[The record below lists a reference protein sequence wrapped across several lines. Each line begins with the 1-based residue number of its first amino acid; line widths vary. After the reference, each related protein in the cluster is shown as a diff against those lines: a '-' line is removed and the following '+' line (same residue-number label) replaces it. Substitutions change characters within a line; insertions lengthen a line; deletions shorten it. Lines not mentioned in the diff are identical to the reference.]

1 MSRTGGGTIPERIVI
16 AANMAQ
22 PQSSASMPNRLR
34 LFVHT
39 AECHNGSW
47 LLDGFCFVRG
57 GVGHATRWATEFPV
71 NPVAE
76 STDNRRN
83 YPRRVLGAVLCLSP
97 LLLLIASA
105 VLHNRPHSAA
115 AMWLLVPAAAFAL
128 LNFHLSVSR
137 PLLYRLCHGSLDDFR
152 FVSVFPII
160 GTVFAIIGGIVGF
173 GALSAALIGI
183 GAILVD
189 TGGSFW
195 FLVATWRDTSLWD
208 A

>member
-1 MSRTGGGTIPERIVI
+1 M
-16 AANMAQ
+16 
-22 PQSSASMPNRLR
+22 
-34 LFVHT
+34 
-39 AECHNGSW
+39 
-47 LLDGFCFVRG
+47 
-57 GVGHATRWATEFPV
+57 
-71 NPVAE
+71 NPVAD

-83 YPRRVLGAVLCLSP
+83 YPRRILGAILCLFP

-128 LNFHLSVSR
+128 LNFHLSVFR
-137 PLLYRLCHGSLDDFR
+137 PLLYRLWHGSLEEFR
-152 FVSVFPII
+152 FVSGFPLI
-160 GTVFAIIGGIVGF
+160 GTVLALIGGIVGF

-195 FLVATWRDTSLWD
+195 FLLATWHDRSLWD
-208 A
+208 DMPLR